1 MWNYSTTEATSV
13 RATAARYYSE
23 STRESTLLD
32 SSDGT
37 ANSGAA
43 FGSSFF
49 SEDIS
54 IVHNNYE
61 SQSTIRSLASVYGS
75 FSISPGALTGSNS
88 GSNGATQVIQHGFSF
103 SSTGFTSSANGLS
116 TTSSASLSTVRSLDS
131 YASTTTTQTVA
142 INSDTTTTYTETRA
156 ITTSAAGPTTTTASQ
171 TITNTTSTT
180 TPATITRT
188 TYAYAPSTTLASPV
202 SLVPV
207 SEANA
212 TEQAWQAT
220 GAANSAGY
228 PSQIADTF
236 TKRAG
241 TYSTSFTSISATNSQ
256 AFTSTGTLAAAGLT
270 TVSLTTTFTT
280 SVSDTYVPTAGSYPA
295 IATATR
301 AFTLLSTRTTTEQW
315 LTSTTFTS
323 AFTFQSTN
331 YVADTST
338 VLRSSSSLVPITINA
353 SPTAIASADFHL
365 TWIGTATVALRTIRP
380 QATSEIS
387 SVSAEFTDT
396 TTESASTTYTTTT
409 DVATDTTATT
419 ALTET
424 AESNTT
430 TTAVGTSTFTVT
442 TEVSYTTTSNV
453 AAGSTTDSFTSQ
465 TDYTFT
471 DILTGSGD
479 DSYTTTFTWTTGV
492 ITVNELWSTYIT
504 TSESATQSEGAFGT
518 TTYDGAGGAT
528 ESSTFTYSSYYFES
542 FSSFSIRRS
551 FANTVS
557 FLGDSTTSESSSFSS
572 STASTDSFSSSYTL
586 DPETYTT
593 TTDSFTST
601 SITVTTAT
609 TTTYVASFTVSGTT
623 TASTTTSATTFVADT
638 TTASA
643 PYSQSSG
650 SSYTQSEGISYT
662 YPILNGLTTAT
673 ASTPWTAHAMHPRQ
687 GFRHPL
693 SLGSSDAMFS
703 VMSIL
708 PASLAYPPQA
718 TQDDASGPATPI
730 LYPRSTSYTVGGVAY
745 TAAWSLGDSRLH
757 VTSGATSDTTTATAT
772 FSFSGATPATWYFPK
787 ISSAAA
793 QGSLVGG
800 IPAKSEFGVAIY
812 FPSGVRHWTL
822 QQGGISSSE
831 TSWLTSPDTSANSSD
846 GFALPATN
854 ESAWSVTKRQTLWTY
869 DFFLS
874 AAQSTGDLVSP
885 IMTLSLNP
893 NL

>member
-13 RATAARYYSE
+13 RATSASSTSSAQYSTTTRDELHSSAESATVAVTLFASSGFSE
-23 STRESTLLD
+23 SHNNHESAT
-32 SSDGT
+32 T
-37 ANSGAA
+37 VQT
-43 FGSSFF
+43 FGS
-49 SEDIS
+49 D
-54 IVHNNYE
+54 
-61 SQSTIRSLASVYGS
+61 SQSISN
-75 FSISPGALTGSNS
+75 SPGGL
-88 GSNGATQVIQHGFSF
+88 ATQSASEGITQVQYRGFTR
-103 SSTGFTSSANGLS
+103 SSTGFTSAAGGLS
-116 TTSSASLSTVRSLDS
+116 TTSSTQITTTRSLDS

-142 INSDTTTTYTETRA
+142 VNSDTTTTYTETRA
-156 ITTSAAGPTTTTASQ
+156 ITTSAAGPTTTTASE

-188 TYAYAPSTTLASPV
+188 TYAYAPSTTLAAPV

-220 GAANSAGY
+220 ATADRTAGY
-228 PSQIADTF
+228 PSHVADSF

-241 TYSTSFTSISATNSQ
+241 TYTTASTSLSAASSQ
-256 AFTSTGTLAAAGLT
+256 GFT
-270 TVSLTTTFTT
+270 TVVTNATGGVATLTLTTTSTLST
-280 SVSDTYVPTAGSYPA
+280 QDTYVPTAGSYPA
-295 IATATR
+295 TSTTTR
-301 AFTLLSTRTTTEQW
+301 AFTLLTTATTT
-315 LTSTTFTS
+315 LAVGTSTTNTTS
-323 AFTFQSTN
+323 FTFQSTN
-331 YVADTST
+331 YVLATT
-338 VLRSSSSLVPITINA
+338 TFATNLQLLVPITINQ
-353 SPTAIASADFHL
+353 SPTSTLATSFHL
-365 TWIGTATVALRTIRP
+365 TYGASTTAQIRTIRP
-380 QATSEIS
+380 QATSASASTADAFTGTTTQSATTTYDTTTNTTTNTTTSFSTTQSYGTTTSTTTTSTMLEPDGTTVDVTTVSGTITFSEGDYPFFTETTVSGFTTYTIFEYWTSETGQTTSYTSSTSGITEVNAGFVTTRSTLYTFEIYTETS
-387 SVSAEFTDT
+387 SESYSSLWFDGINFTNSTTSSSSAASSGDFSQSDTVSDTFPASTITFDTTTTRTSSLSETTTLTATTTATSFTDT
-396 TTESASTTYTTTT
+396 T
-409 DVATDTTATT
+409 
-419 ALTET
+419 
-424 AESNTT
+424 
-430 TTAVGTSTFTVT
+430 
-442 TEVSYTTTSNV
+442 
-453 AAGSTTDSFTSQ
+453 
-465 TDYTFT
+465 
-471 DILTGSGD
+471 
-479 DSYTTTFTWTTGV
+479 
-492 ITVNELWSTYIT
+492 
-504 TSESATQSEGAFGT
+504 AF
-518 TTYDGAGGAT
+518 
-528 ESSTFTYSSYYFES
+528 
-542 FSSFSIRRS
+542 
-551 FANTVS
+551 
-557 FLGDSTTSESSSFSS
+557 
-572 STASTDSFSSSYTL
+572 
-586 DPETYTT
+586 
-593 TTDSFTST
+593 
-601 SITVTTAT
+601 
-609 TTTYVASFTVSGTT
+609 
-623 TASTTTSATTFVADT
+623 DT

-693 SLGSSDAMFS
+693 SLASSDAMFS

-708 PASLAYPPQA
+708 PSGLAYPPQA

-846 GFALPATN
+846 GFALPATV
-854 ESAWSVTKRQTLWTY
+854 ESAWSVTKRQTSWTY
-869 DFFLS
+869 DFFAS
-874 AAQSTGDLVSP
+874 AAQSTGNITTP

>member
-13 RATAARYYSE
+13 RATSASSTSSAQYSTTSRDEFHSSAESATVAATLFASSGFSE
-23 STRESTLLD
+23 SHNNHESAT
-32 SSDGT
+32 T
-37 ANSGAA
+37 VQT
-43 FGSSFF
+43 FGS
-49 SEDIS
+49 D
-54 IVHNNYE
+54 
-61 SQSTIRSLASVYGS
+61 SQSISN
-75 FSISPGALTGSNS
+75 SPGGLI
-88 GSNGATQVIQHGFSF
+88 TQSASEGITEVQYRGFTR
-103 SSTGFTSSANGLS
+103 SSTGFTSAAGGFS
-116 TTSSASLSTVRSLDS
+116 TTSSTQITTTRSLDS
-131 YASTTTTQTVA
+131 YASTTTSQTTMF
-142 INSDTTTTYTETRA
+142 NLETTTTFTQTRA
-156 ITTSAAGPTTTTASQ
+156 ITTSAAGPTTTTAAQ
-171 TITNTTSTT
+171 TITNTTTT
-180 TPATITRT
+180 TAASATVRT
-188 TYAYAPSTTLASPV
+188 DYVYAPSTTLSAPV

-207 SEANA
+207 SEANP
-212 TEQAWQAT
+212 TEQAWQVTSESTAT
-220 GAANSAGY
+220 GARTAGY
-228 PSQIADTF
+228 PSHIADTF

-241 TYSTSFTSISATNSQ
+241 TYNTTSTAISAASSQ
-256 AFTSTGTLAAAGLT
+256 GFT
-270 TVSLTTTFTT
+270 TVVTNATGGVAALTLTTTSTLST
-280 SVSDTYVPTAGSYPA
+280 QDTYVPTAGSYPA
-295 IATATR
+295 TATTTR
-301 AFTLLSTRTTTEQW
+301 SFALLTTATTT
-315 LTSTTFTS
+315 LAIGTSTTNTTS
-323 AFTFQSTN
+323 FTFQSTN
-331 YVADTST
+331 YVLATT
-338 VLRSSSSLVPITINA
+338 TFATNLQLLVPITINQ
-353 SPTAIASADFHL
+353 SPTSTVATSFHL
-365 TWIGTATVALRTIRP
+365 TYGASTTAQIRTIQP
-380 QATSEIS
+380 QATSASATTADAFTGTTTQS
-387 SVSAEFTDT
+387 SDT
-396 TTESASTTYTTTT
+396 TYATTTATTTNTTTTYTTTQSYATTT
-409 DVATDTTATT
+409 DTTTTSTALEPDGTTVDVTTVSGTITFSQEDFPSFSETTVSGFTTYTISEFWTSVTGQTTSYTSSTSGITEVNAGMVTTRSTLYTFEIYTETSSESYSSLWFDGINFTNTTTSSSSAASSGDFSQSDTVSDTFPASTITFDTTTTRTSSLSETTTLTATTTATSFTDTTA
-419 ALTET
+419 
-424 AESNTT
+424 
-430 TTAVGTSTFTVT
+430 F
-442 TEVSYTTTSNV
+442 
-453 AAGSTTDSFTSQ
+453 
-465 TDYTFT
+465 
-471 DILTGSGD
+471 
-479 DSYTTTFTWTTGV
+479 
-492 ITVNELWSTYIT
+492 
-504 TSESATQSEGAFGT
+504 
-518 TTYDGAGGAT
+518 
-528 ESSTFTYSSYYFES
+528 
-542 FSSFSIRRS
+542 
-551 FANTVS
+551 
-557 FLGDSTTSESSSFSS
+557 
-572 STASTDSFSSSYTL
+572 
-586 DPETYTT
+586 
-593 TTDSFTST
+593 
-601 SITVTTAT
+601 
-609 TTTYVASFTVSGTT
+609 
-623 TASTTTSATTFVADT
+623 DT

-643 PYSQSSG
+643 PYSESSG

-693 SLGSSDAMFS
+693 SLASSDAMFS